1 MDATVAPYK
10 CIVSSYLERELRDV
24 LLRLATA
31 AVCSLSA
38 EIRRALVAHRE
49 RVTHNQETTP

>member
-1 MDATVAPYK
+1 MDATVAPDK
-10 CIVSSYLERELRDV
+10 CIVSTYLDREQRDE

-31 AVCSLSA
+31 ADCSLSA